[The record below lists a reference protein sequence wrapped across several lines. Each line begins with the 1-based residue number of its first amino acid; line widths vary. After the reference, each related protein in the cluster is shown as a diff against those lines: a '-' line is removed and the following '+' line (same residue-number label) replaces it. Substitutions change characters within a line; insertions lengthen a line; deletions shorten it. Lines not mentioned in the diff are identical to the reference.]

1 MDWELEEM
9 GRANGWP
16 CVVSSIWREPGFC
29 PDYAS
34 DSCPFYY
41 GEDRPCRCQ
50 DSPDEMDLM
59 PFLFFD

>member
-34 DSCPFYY
+34 DSCPFYSK
-41 GEDRPCRCQ
+41 PQ
-50 DSPDEMDLM
+50 STTPDSLNRTWVNA
-59 PFLFFD
+59 LFAHDV